1 MATAEQ
7 QETGKAE
14 GGRVE
19 MKGSGDAMT
28 GLEGGS
34 GE

>member
-1 MATAEQ
+1 MAIAEQ
-7 QETGKAE
+7 QETGQAK

-19 MKGSGDAMT
+19 MKGSGTAMI

-34 GE
+34 